1 MSRARFASNSLSST
15 ICWMPRAKLDRGQ
28 ERGVPP
34 SAIEDAIQNGKK
46 SPGNRPG
53 TTVHIGDNGVK
64 VVTGERGQVIT
75 IIPNEVGGMD
85 ELIHRQFFVI
95 RQSIDDYRAD
105 RLSLNSLIQRIEGA
119 GDVISSDQWGD
130 AVSMILLEMEQI
142 NADVLNA
149 GTKLSEKEEF
159 DLEKFLL
166 GIEEL
171 IARSE
176 KELPAGDEV

>member
-1 MSRARFASNSLSST
+1 
-15 ICWMPRAKLDRGQ
+15 
-28 ERGVPP
+28 
-34 SAIEDAIQNGKK
+34 
-46 SPGNRPG
+46 
-53 TTVHIGDNGVK
+53 
-64 VVTGERGQVIT
+64 
-75 IIPNEVGGMD
+75 MD